1 MFNGLVVSK
10 NKAIKTLKK
19 VKLVIG
25 NGFDLQCKL
34 HSSYKDY
41 FENFGTIK
49 ESIEK
54 WVRMVGFPGGLNTLK
69 RFISNYDDINI
80 WDCFF
85 YYKIKQD
92 IELKKW
98 CDVETEML
106 KSFLN
111 NGSFRNN
118 SFWGQVFRCC
128 DNTIYNLPNNDVE
141 YVALFIQQKT
151 DGRRFKDLK
160 DFYFYLLDELRK
172 FEHRFG
178 EFIHQQ
184 QNFVYEQQ
192 YELLVEELCGSEN
205 LISIDSFNYTVLRKA
220 GLQQVNNIN
229 GNYEKPI
236 FGIDS
241 KNILVESP
249 EYIFTKT
256 YRRIENDTDN
266 GDVFTDQEF
275 ENIVIY
281 GHSLSPHD
289 YSYFFP
295 IMDKLKLY
303 DFTQKGQM
311 VFAYCVY
318 DKEKENEIKT
328 MHRFAIAKLIEA
340 YANYK
345 GLTEPNR
352 LLDSLSI
359 FRRVWLYELSK

>member
-1 MFNGLVVSK
+1 MFNELIVSK
-10 NKAIKTLKK
+10 NKAIKALEK

-41 FENFGTIK
+41 FEKFSTIK
-49 ESIEK
+49 DSIGK
-54 WVRMVGFPGGLNTLK
+54 WARMDSFPGSVNALK
-69 RFISNYDDINI
+69 IFIPNHDDINV

-85 YYKIKQD
+85 YYKINSD
-92 IELKKW
+92 IELKNW

-106 KSFLN
+106 GSFVKDSSKKSFWETVFYCYTHNFSRPKDDIRKVAEFL
-111 NGSFRNN
+111 
-118 SFWGQVFRCC
+118 WEKTDGQVF
-128 DNTIYNLPNNDVE
+128 E
-141 YVALFIQQKT
+141 
-151 DGRRFKDLK
+151 DLK
-160 DFYFYLLDELRK
+160 DFYSYLLDELRK
-172 FEHRFG
+172 FEQRFG
-178 EFIHQQ
+178 GFIYEQQ
-184 QNFVYEQQ
+184 DSDYEQQ

-241 KNILVESP
+241 KNILVKSP

-266 GDVFTDQEF
+266 GDVFKDQEF
-275 ENIVIY
+275 ENIVVY

-318 DKEKENEIKT
+318 DKKKENEIKT
-328 MHRFAIAKLIEA
+328 THRFAIAKLIEA

-359 FRRVWLYELSK
+359 FRRVWLYNLTKNTK